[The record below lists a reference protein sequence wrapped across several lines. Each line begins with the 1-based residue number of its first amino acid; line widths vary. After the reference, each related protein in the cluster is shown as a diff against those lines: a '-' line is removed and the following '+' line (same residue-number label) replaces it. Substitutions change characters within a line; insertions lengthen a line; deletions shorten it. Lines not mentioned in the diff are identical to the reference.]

1 MWRDSMKCWKC
12 GKDITTGADAC
23 IYCGT
28 KTKRPEPASEAGKA
42 LRQLYDHYGAEHLL
56 SDPVLLSNGYG
67 DLCPDDTKFRNQL
80 KLALD
85 AGINK
90 LYLAQINA
98 TGKPDSG
105 FLQRVRTILSEDAG
119 LSEKAI
125 QNIIKAFDEM
135 IGWPT
140 DNSVPQVR
148 SKTYSANN
156 DTKQTNKSQ
165 SQPIENKKIERA
177 DSGNS
182 VPNDNSNKS
191 QSSKKIVCAI
201 IAIVI
206 LGIGL
211 FLLINGNNKQN
222 NNQNAESS
230 NNSTQNQT
238 QEASEKSSAKNQI
251 RPEILSIKWSEEDQG
266 VIIKYKKNG
275 VSGAYWRWL
284 GYGNKNNATP
294 SGGNDIEED
303 TGAEI
308 VEYCE
313 HSLDFIPGETITF
326 WIRAVQGNDYIESD
340 PQDLYI
346 PISNKK
352 SPITVTACYVADLD
366 ASVLEKLYDEVA
378 VVYYNEGYDAYKA
391 IATPYYKEAVNT
403 NFVTSN
409 AVTVLI
415 TSPSGTKHAIRAYG
429 DTSVK
434 EGDYLDFRDGLASS
448 FAFHSLP
455 IEKGEYTLQLY
466 DTNERCLLGTW
477 YFNVK

>member
-1 MWRDSMKCWKC
+1 MKCWKC
-12 GKDITTGADAC
+12 GRDIAAGADTC

-28 KTKRPEPASEAGKA
+28 KIKRPEPASDAGKA
-42 LRQLYDHYGAEHLL
+42 LRQLYDHYGAESLL
-56 SDPVLLSNGYG
+56 SDPVLLSNGFG
-67 DLCPDDTKFRNQL
+67 DLCPDDKKIRNQL

-85 AGINK
+85 AGISK

-98 TGKPDSG
+98 TGKPDSS

-125 QNIIKAFDEM
+125 QDLIKAFDEM

-140 DNSVPQVR
+140 DNSVPQAC
-148 SKTYSANN
+148 SKTYSANS
-156 DTKQTNKSQ
+156 DAKQTNNSRP
-165 SQPIENKKIERA
+165 QPIENKRIERA
-177 DSGNS
+177 DSGNN
-182 VPNDNSNKS
+182 VPNGNSNKS
-191 QSSKKIVCAI
+191 QSLKKIVYAI

-206 LGIGL
+206 VGTGIL
-211 FLLINGNNKQN
+211 LLINGNNKHN
-222 NNQNAESS
+222 NNQVAESS
-230 NNSTQNQT
+230 NKSTQSQT
-238 QEASEKSSAKNQI
+238 LEASEKSSAKNQI
-251 RPEILSIKWSEEDQG
+251 RPEILSIKWSEEDEG
-266 VIIKYKKNG
+266 VIIRYKKNG
-275 VSGAYWRWL
+275 VSGTYWCWL

-294 SGGNDIEED
+294 SGGYDIEED

-313 HSLDFIPGETITF
+313 HSLDFIPGETLTF
-326 WIRAVQGNDYIESD
+326 WIRAIQGNDYIDSD

-346 PISNKK
+346 PITNKK
-352 SPITVTACYVADLD
+352 SPITVTACYVDDLD
-366 ASVLEKLYDEVA
+366 ASVLEKLYEEVA

-391 IATPYYKEAVNT
+391 IATPYYKAAVNT
-403 NFVTSN
+403 NFVTSG

-434 EGDYLDFRDGLASS
+434 EGDYLDFRDSLASS

-455 IEKGEYTLQLY
+455 IEKGKYTLQLY
-466 DTNERCLLGTW
+466 DTDERCLLGTW